1 MVYGDPGQQSAPKP
15 SAPAAAAGTTEA
27 DDDVVSTILPS
38 FATGE
43 SGPHQPKLDS
53 KMTQPPKD
61 YTEAAL
67 LRGME
72 TAGRNI
78 DDEELRLAMKENGI
92 GRPSTRAAI
101 IETLFKRNYIRRDKK
116 RLLPTPTGIEL
127 IGLIKNPTLKSAE
140 LTGQWER
147 KLRQIEK
154 GELSS
159 EAFLGELTQLV
170 RDMVQEVQNERGGRM
185 ISAGSAES
193 ELRVK
198 SEELRVDGAG
208 PTKRTTASAP
218 PSTLNSKPLTPNSLE
233 KGLGACPAC
242 KTGHILRGKTAFGC
256 ARFRE
261 GCQFR
266 LPTELLG
273 KKFSDP
279 QIKALLG
286 KGRTPLMKG
295 FVAGDGGKFDA
306 ALVLNARHEPELLP
320 AAASTPSTATDPGQ
334 IPCPVCRL
342 GTMLRGKAA
351 YGCSRFRDD
360 CQFRVPFEW
369 GGKALTDT
377 QMKQLLRRGET
388 GVIKGFVS
396 PKNGKKYDAALKIIE
411 GRVGPVFGQA

>member
-1 MVYGDPGQQSAPKP
+1 MGVEFSGKPSLSRPKP
-15 SAPAAAAGTTEA
+15 
-27 DDDVVSTILPS
+27 L
-38 FATGE
+38 
-43 SGPHQPKLDS
+43 
-53 KMTQPPKD
+53 
-61 YTEAAL
+61 
-67 LRGME
+67 
-72 TAGRNI
+72 
-78 DDEELRLAMKENGI
+78 
-92 GRPSTRAAI
+92 
-101 IETLFKRNYIRRDKK
+101 
-116 RLLPTPTGIEL
+116 
-127 IGLIKNPTLKSAE
+127 
-140 LTGQWER
+140 
-147 KLRQIEK
+147 
-154 GELSS
+154 
-159 EAFLGELTQLV
+159 
-170 RDMVQEVQNERGGRM
+170 
-185 ISAGSAES
+185 
-193 ELRVK
+193 
-198 SEELRVDGAG
+198 
-208 PTKRTTASAP
+208 
-218 PSTLNSKPLTPNSLE
+218 TLNSPE

-242 KTGHILRGKTAFGC
+242 NTGHILRGKTAFGC

-320 AAASTPSTATDPGQ
+320 AAASTPSTAADPGQ

-377 QMKQLLRRGET
+377 QLKQLLRRGET

-411 GRVGPVFGQA
+411 GRVAPVFGQV